1 MKIIILPEWDGLE
14 VKAIL
19 FSRLSLSRA
28 MVSRLKRIKNGILL
42 DGENVTVRKK
52 VSVGQTLSI
61 YTDDTED
68 EVNPNILPCE
78 LPIDIIYEDDN
89 IAVVNKPS
97 GMPTVPTYKHRND
110 TLANAMVYIYK
121 NSGKPFVFR
130 PVNRLDRETSG
141 VVLVAKNKI
150 ASDVCSKDF
159 RNQSYV
165 KTYLALIEG
174 KPENDKGIIS
184 GYIKR
189 STTSII
195 KRELV
200 HEGSQSEF
208 SETSYELLKSNG
220 QISLLKLIPITGKT
234 HQIRV
239 HLSSIGCP
247 ILGDGL
253 YGKYSNIISRCAL
266 HSFSLI
272 MKIPFSDD
280 EKTEFTADIPEDMR
294 TVINELL

>member
-121 NSGKPFVFR
+121 NSAKPFVFR

-159 RNQSYV
+159 RNHSYV

-189 STTSII
+189 STPSII

-200 HEGSQSEF
+200 HEGSPSEF

-272 MKIPFSDD
+272 MKIPFSND